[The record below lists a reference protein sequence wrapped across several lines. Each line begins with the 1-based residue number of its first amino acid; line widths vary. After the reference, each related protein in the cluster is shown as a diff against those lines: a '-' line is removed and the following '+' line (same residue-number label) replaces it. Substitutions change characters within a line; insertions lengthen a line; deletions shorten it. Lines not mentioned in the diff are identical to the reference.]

1 MYKMEAKDCKVMRTK
16 TDVQTLDQNT
26 KSSFLHH
33 TKKGTKELPLKCALC
48 HLLRLCEFPYH
59 KQSENTAK
67 THIFWQNFCQ
77 INFTIKRLHCLK
89 LFTL

>member
-33 TKKGTKELPLKCALC
+33 TKKGTKEVIVMCKMLFVEVYTCASL
-48 HLLRLCEFPYH
+48 FYSY
-59 KQSENTAK
+59 SENTKAA
-67 THIFWQNFCQ
+67 HNFLNGRNILLTKEICC
-77 INFTIKRLHCLK
+77 NL
-89 LFTL
+89 